1 MNDLPAVSCI
11 CLTYARPQLLEEA
24 VYSFLVQDYA
34 GTKELLV
41 LNDYEQQV
49 LELDHPEVKVVNL
62 PKRLRTVGEKMNLAV
77 SLAAHD
83 LLFVWD
89 DDDLYLPHRLT
100 CSVARLDAGRGFFK
114 PASAWVL
121 SGGALSG
128 PMQNLFHVGSCWTRR
143 LFDAVGGYPA
153 DGTGYDL
160 VFEQRLQQRFPGAI
174 TPEDIRPEDLYY
186 LYRWGTGSYHMSGF
200 GGYSAGE
207 NVGHREVAEYVERG
221 VAEGVIVHG
230 RIRLE
235 PQWRHD
241 YPRLVEDR
249 LRGLSAAAPAP
260 G

>member
-1 MNDLPAVSCI
+1 M
-11 CLTYARPQLLEEA
+11 
-24 VYSFLVQDYA
+24 
-34 GTKELLV
+34 
-41 LNDYEQQV
+41 
-49 LELDHPEVKVVNL
+49 VNL

-83 LLFVWD
+83 LLSVWD
-89 DDDLYLPHRLT
+89 DDDIYLPHRLAF
-100 CSVARLDAGRGFFK
+100 SVARLDAGKGFLK
-114 PASAWVL
+114 PERAWVL
-121 SGGALSG
+121 SDGALSG

-153 DGTGYDL
+153 AGSGYDYI
-160 VFEQRLQQRFPGAI
+160 FEERLRQRFPGAI
-174 TPEDIRPEDLYY
+174 APYDIRPEDIYY
-186 LYRWGTGSYHMSGF
+186 LYRGGTGSYHMSAF
-200 GGYSAGE
+200 GGSWGE
-207 NVGHREVAEYVERG
+207 NVGHREVAEHVERD

-249 LRGLSAAAPAP
+249 LRALSAAAPAP